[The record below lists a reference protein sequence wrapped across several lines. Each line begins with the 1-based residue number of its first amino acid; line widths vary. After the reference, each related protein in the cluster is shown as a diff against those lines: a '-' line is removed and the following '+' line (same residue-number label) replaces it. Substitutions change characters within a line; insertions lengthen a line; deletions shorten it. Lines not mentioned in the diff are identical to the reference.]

1 MWCLNSIGIVGGV
14 NMSNEEELILDYYA
28 QAYRLEM
35 FSYRMMGKL
44 LETDNVHNRLK
55 KNNITELYIY
65 GGGYLGV
72 QLYNAV
78 KPYVDVKAIVD
89 KSGNLSVNVKGIPVI
104 SLDKLRTVY
113 KNEKIIITPIKYYK
127 MIKKELVEFINEDNI
142 LYLGEFL
149 EGVI

>member
-1 MWCLNSIGIVGGV
+1 
-14 NMSNEEELILDYYA
+14 MSNEEELILDYYA

-72 QLYNAV
+72 QLYNVV

-89 KSGNLSVNVKGIPVI
+89 KSGN
-104 SLDKLRTVY
+104 
-113 KNEKIIITPIKYYK
+113 
-127 MIKKELVEFINEDNI
+127 
-142 LYLGEFL
+142 
-149 EGVI
+149 